1 MLRRALTA
9 LSSPSLLN
17 LIALTGLVGWAIAF
31 IVHLP
36 SLRSLVDKNGDA
48 VGGDF
53 IAFYTAGRLI
63 NEGQGGRLYDLQLQQ
78 ATQRQILDRP
88 DYAGL
93 NSYVNPPALA
103 ALLVPLARL
112 AYLPAY
118 LLYTLLLLCA
128 FLAAM
133 YLLRPHLP
141 TLHQY
146 WFVVVALS
154 LMFYPMVVTITGGQN
169 TPITLLLIAAAYVAL
184 RRGRVVLAGL
194 ALGLLCYKPQMA
206 LLLCLLL
213 LSRGQFRCVLTAGA
227 VGVGHYL
234 VGAVVCGVRWPLE
247 MLAALRTYWPIEDHF
262 NGANSISLL
271 GLCDYALPAAAFMPV
286 GLAAAGLTLAAVLWT
301 WRRAAPRRDSFA
313 LYWGMAVC
321 ATLAVSPH
329 TQWYDVG
336 LVLLVVLLALN
347 YLLTSGQPISTGL
360 RAALLLGFFVVPA
373 YPIAAH
379 LGWQPL
385 AFVPLVMLLWLLQLT
400 RRERQPTRD
409 SEVGRYGLVAGA

>member
-1 MLRRALTA
+1 VLRRALTA
-9 LSSPSLLN
+9 LSSPGVLN
-17 LIALTGLVGWAIAF
+17 LIALAGLVGWTIAF

-36 SLRSLVDKNGDA
+36 ALRSLVDKNGDA

-78 ATQRQILDRP
+78 VTQRRILDRP
-88 DYAGL
+88 DYVGL

-128 FLAAM
+128 FLGAM
-133 YLLRPHLP
+133 YLLRPHLAA
-141 TLHQY
+141 LHDY

-154 LMFYPMVVTITGGQN
+154 LMFYPVVVTITGGQN
-169 TPITLLLIAAAYVAL
+169 APITLLLIAAAYTAL
-184 RRGRVVLAGL
+184 RRGRAVAAGL

-213 LSRGQFRCVLTAGA
+213 LFRGQFRCVLTAGA

-247 MLAALRTYWPIEDHF
+247 MLAALRTYWPIEDYF

-271 GLCDYALPAAAFMPV
+271 GLCDYALPAGAFMPV
-286 GLAAAGLTLAAVLWT
+286 GLVAAGLTLTAVLWT
-301 WRRAAPRRDSFA
+301 WRRADPRRGSFA

-336 LVLLVVLLALN
+336 LVLPVVLLALD
-347 YLLTSGQPISTGL
+347 YLLTTGQPIGTGL
-360 RAALLLGFFVVPA
+360 RVALVLGFFVVPA
-373 YPIAAH
+373 YPIAAR

-385 AFVPLVMLLWLLQLT
+385 AFVPLVMLLWLFQLA
-400 RRERQPTRD
+400 RSSQQPAPD
-409 SEVGRYGLVAGA
+409 SEARRYSLAAGT